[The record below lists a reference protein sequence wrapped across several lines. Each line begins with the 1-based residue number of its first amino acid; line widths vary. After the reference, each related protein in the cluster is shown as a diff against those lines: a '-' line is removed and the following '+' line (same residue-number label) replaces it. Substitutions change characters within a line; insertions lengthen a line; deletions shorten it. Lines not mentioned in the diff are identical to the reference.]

1 MQDLLENTAVSG
13 SNEGIIR
20 IWEISSE
27 KFVRWLFHPKL
38 LNLLLQEA
46 WLLRVW
52 GGECIETD
60 QGGGKKLRVKQ
71 SWNFRNW
78 CWAVMTM
85 GNLLFGRW
93 EVQMKRWWIEIV
105 QIKIPVTVFSSGFTV
120 ISVTRSSRHSLV
132 PWHGQVATIKP
143 TNMQNNS
150 STFAVTTWWPARK
163 TKQYVCINLPAFYT
177 LPLFFSTGN
186 DKIMMMM
193 TMKMTEMM
201 WIISITSLTL
211 NHFHVQCI
219 NEDLA

>member
-27 KFVRWLFHPKL
+27 KFVRWTFTSKASEP
-38 LNLLLQEA
+38 A
-46 WLLRVW
+46 PA
-52 GGECIETD
+52 GGSTAASL
-60 QGGGKKLRVKQ
+60 GRWMR
-71 SWNFRNW
+71 WNWPRWIKAKSIRSEMICRNW

-85 GNLLFGRW
+85 GSLLFGRW

-105 QIKIPVTVFSSGFTV
+105 QIKNVSDSFSSGFTV

-186 DKIMMMM
+186 DKTI
-193 TMKMTEMM
+193 
-201 WIISITSLTL
+201 
-211 NHFHVQCI
+211 
-219 NEDLA
+219 